1 VRSYFH
7 RQAHLFIK
15 FFGVFMLFHPGQRW
29 ISDGESDQGL
39 GTVMMVEAR
48 FVTILYT
55 ATGDSRKYAIKD
67 APLTRIKFNVGDSIP
82 SHEGWQLTV
91 ESISEANGLLTYHGK
106 RKDNNEQCALKEVMI
121 DHFIKFNN
129 PHDRLMNGQTD
140 RLDWFRLRRDCL
152 KHQYIQQQSPL
163 TGLTGGRV
171 SLIPHQLYI
180 AEEVGQ
186 RFAPRVLLADEVGL
200 GKTIEAGLIIH
211 QQLVTGRAQRVL
223 IIVPEPL
230 MHQWLVEMLRRFNL
244 HFSIFDNDRCI
255 ESASDDE
262 QNPFSSE
269 QLVLVNLDFI
279 SNNPQWY
286 DALLAE
292 SWDLMVVDEAHHLA
306 WQPDNVSNEYQCV
319 EQLAEKIPGVLL
331 LTATPDQLG
340 HEGHFARLKLLD
352 ADRFFDYQSFVDEES
367 NYQQVADTANTII
380 AGDVLDPEQQATLTQ
395 LLKESDISE
404 LLREFNQTVITEQKN
419 KQTNEQGNDE
429 KNAAGQQLLKQL
441 LDRHGTGRILF
452 RNSRNTIKGFP
463 ARQLHATPLALPE
476 LYQAQINDFINSDD
490 SEVLAQS
497 KRAKYLFTPEIMFS
511 LDSHSCHWTDIDPRV
526 DYLITLLQSLNDNAT
541 ENECNSKEK
550 LLVICAHAQTAIDL
564 EMALR
569 VKQGI
574 RAAVFHEGLSI
585 FDRDKAAAYFAQEED
600 SAQVLLCSEIGS
612 EGRNF
617 QFAHH
622 LMLFDLPANP
632 DLLEQRIGR
641 LDRIGQKQIINL
653 HVPYFEDSAQA
664 LLFNWYQQSLNAFEH
679 TCITGRAVFECYGNN
694 LMSLVLQGQD
704 SGDLAQQ
711 LISDSRKKHLT
722 IKAELESGRDKLLEI
737 HSSGQG
743 RAQALVKEI
752 AQQDQQIQ
760 LPQFM
765 FQVFDVFGISQ
776 DDKADFAIALN
787 PSEHMLSATF
797 PCLPEDGTTITFNR
811 DSALAC
817 ENYQLLTW
825 DHPMVRESMELIL
838 TDEIGNASIG
848 LLKNPALPV
857 GTFFLECLYTLAAMA
872 PSKLQ
877 LGRYLPTTPV
887 RVLVDAKGNDLENKI
902 SEQVL
907 DSQVVP
913 VKKQM
918 ALQLTKALSAQIAPL
933 VGKAEHHAQ
942 NKISVIQSK
951 ALTNMVSNLS
961 DEQQRLIALAAI
973 NPSVRQ
979 EEIDFIALQQQE
991 LTHYINNAQLKF
1003 EAVRLIVVSH

>member
-1 VRSYFH
+1 MQFC
-7 RQAHLFIK
+7 
-15 FFGVFMLFHPGQRW
+15 PGQRW

-48 FVTILYT
+48 FVTILFT
-55 ATGDSRKYAIKD
+55 ATGDSRKYAIQD
-67 APLTRIKFNVGDSIP
+67 APLTRIKFNNGDVIP
-82 SHEGWQLTV
+82 SHEGWQLKITD
-91 ESISEANGLLTYHGK
+91 ISEDKGLLTYQGT
-106 RKDNNEQCALKEVMI
+106 RTDTGEDTSLKEVMI

-129 PHDRLMNGQTD
+129 PHDRLLNGQTD
-140 RLDWFRLRRDCL
+140 RLDWFRLRRDTL
-152 KHQYIQQQSPL
+152 KHQFTQQKSPL

-223 IIVPEPL
+223 IVVPEPL

-244 HFSIFDNDRCI
+244 HFSIFDHDRCI
-255 ESASDDE
+255 ESSKENNDNGE
-262 QNPFSSE
+262 QSNPFSSE

-279 SNNPQWY
+279 VQNPQWHK
-286 DALLAE
+286 ALLAE

-306 WQPDNVSNEYQCV
+306 WQVDNISEEYHCI
-319 EQLAEKIPGVLL
+319 EQLAQKIPGVLL

-352 ADRFFDYQSFVDEES
+352 ADRFFDYQKFIDEES
-367 NYQQVADTANTII
+367 NYQQVADAANAII
-380 AGDVLDPEQQATLTQ
+380 AGDILNKAQQETLTS
-395 LLKESDISE
+395 LLKESDISS
-404 LLREFNQTVITEQKN
+404 LINDFNNNAMSTEQSAEPSSN
-419 KQTNEQGNDE
+419 Q
-429 KNAAGQQLLKQL
+429 AGQQLLKQL

-463 ARQLHATPLALPE
+463 ARKLHATPLVLPE
-476 LYQAQINDFINSDD
+476 LYQVQINDFINSGDID
-490 SEVLAQS
+490 ELSQS
-497 KRAKYLFTPEIMFS
+497 PRANLLITPEILYS
-511 LDSHSCHWTDIDPRV
+511 LALNSSHWTDVDPRV
-526 DYLITLLQSLNDNAT
+526 NYLIELIQNLNKTALDNNT
-541 ENECNSKEK
+541 PKEK
-550 LLVICAHAQTAIDL
+550 LLVICAHAQTAMDL
-564 EMALR
+564 ENALR
-569 VKQGI
+569 VKEGI

-585 FDRDKAAAYFAQEED
+585 FERDKAAAYFAQDED
-600 SAQVLLCSEIGS
+600 SAQILLCSEIGS

-622 LMLFDLPANP
+622 LVLFDLPANP

-641 LDRIGQKQIINL
+641 LDRIGQQEIINL
-653 HVPYFEDSAQA
+653 HVPYFENSAQA
-664 LLFNWYQQSLNAFEH
+664 LLFYWYQQSLNAFEH
-679 TCITGRAVFECYGNN
+679 TCITGRAVFESYGNE
-694 LMSLVLQGQD
+694 LKSLILQGLENSEQ
-704 SGDLAQQ
+704 AQQ
-711 LISDSRKKHLT
+711 LIKHSKQKHLM

-743 RAQALVKEI
+743 RAKALVEEI
-752 AQQDQQIQ
+752 AAQDQQTQ

-765 FQVFDVFGISQ
+765 FQVFDVFGITQ
-776 DDKADFAIALN
+776 DDKADNAIALN
-787 PSEHMLSATF
+787 SSEHMLSENF
-797 PCLPEDGTTITFNR
+797 PCLPEDGTTVTFNR
-811 DSALAC
+811 DTALAC

-825 DHPMVRESMELIL
+825 DHPMVRESIELIL
-838 TDEIGNASIG
+838 SEEIGNASIG

-857 GTFFLECLYTLAAMA
+857 GTFFLECLYTLEAMA

-887 RVLVDAKGNDLENKI
+887 RVLVDAKGNDLESKI
-902 SEQVL
+902 SESVL

-918 ALQLTKALSAQIAPL
+918 ALQLTKALNSQIAPL
-933 VGKAEHHAQ
+933 VTKAEAHAKA
-942 NKISVIQSK
+942 KITTIQSK
-951 ALTNMVSNLS
+951 ALKGMQQSLNE
-961 DEQQRLIALAAI
+961 EQQRLIALAAI

-979 EEIDFIALQQQE
+979 EEIDFITSQQQD
-991 LTHYINNAQLKF
+991 LTYYIENAQLKF